1 MRVFS
6 STAPGPG
13 SSRARDRSWFCFETK
28 NVPSDALDCARAI
41 YDRQLS
47 ELGLPIFHRDDRA
60 LTPGY
65 GPPLTSRD
73 MNFSTNSAR
82 RLAMAKRKSIHI
94 KGMEHGAPIPN
105 GTVIGNLVF
114 SSAISGKDAKTG
126 VLSPDPDEQAEA
138 MFRNLRLFMESA
150 GGTSDNIAHMKVYL
164 KEERLRD
171 AVNKAWSKMFPDEHD
186 RPARHA
192 IKVELRGDV
201 LFQIE
206 VVAVL

>member
-1 MRVFS
+1 
-6 STAPGPG
+6 
-13 SSRARDRSWFCFETK
+13 
-28 NVPSDALDCARAI
+28 
-41 YDRQLS
+41 
-47 ELGLPIFHRDDRA
+47 
-60 LTPGY
+60 
-65 GPPLTSRD
+65 
-73 MNFSTNSAR
+73 
-82 RLAMAKRKSIHI
+82 MAKRKSIHI

-105 GTVIGNLVF
+105 GTVIGNMVF

-138 MFRNLRLFMESA
+138 MFRNLCLFMESA
-150 GGTSDNIAHMKVYL
+150 GGTTDNIAQMKVYL

-171 AVNKAWSKMFPDEHD
+171 AVNKAWIKMFPDEHD